1 MSHRKG
7 CQLGLVPVA
16 IVGMMTLM
24 LPPTALRGQK
34 PVALTDSLVSAV
46 RDYRVTHE
54 SQILRELTQLLSIPN
69 LASDRAN
76 ILRNAERI
84 RTMLTERGVRARLL
98 ESDSGP
104 PAVYGEL
111 STEGA
116 TRTIVFYAHFDGQPV
131 DRSQWLTPPWSP
143 TLRDATIEAGGQE
156 AKLPAQG
163 DTVSGEARLYSR
175 SASDDKAPI
184 EAMLAAL
191 DALRSAGRQ
200 PDVNLKF
207 FFDGEEEAGSP
218 HLRAMLDRYAEQ
230 LVADA
235 WIFCDGPV
243 HQSRLQQ
250 VVFGVR
256 GTLDLEMTVYGP
268 LRALHDGHYG
278 NWVPNPNAMLANLL
292 ASMRDSDGRI
302 RIAGFGADVRRGTP
316 AERAAIARIP
326 AVERELKLSLGLA
339 WSEGAGESLVTTL
352 MRPALNIR
360 GVEGGHVGAL
370 AANAIPTLAR
380 ASVDF
385 RLVPDQTP
393 DGVRALVEKHLK
405 KMGYFVVHA
414 DPDLQTRTDHARIV
428 RLDWGAGY
436 PGIRTPLEL
445 PVSRAVVRT
454 IEDAVE
460 GQLVVMPMLGG
471 SLPMYVFKDMLN
483 VPLIVVPIV
492 NHDNNQHAAN
502 ENLRL
507 QNLWDGIEVYA
518 ALMAGLGARWR

>member
-1 MSHRKG
+1 MADRSNSSGRLRRATRVG
-7 CQLGLVPVA
+7 TLVLLLLPNGVRA
-16 IVGMMTLM
+16 QKAAPDTLV
-24 LPPTALRGQK
+24 Q
-34 PVALTDSLVSAV
+34 AV
-46 RDYRVTHE
+46 RGYRVAHE
-54 SQILRELTQLLSIPN
+54 SQILRELTELLAIPN

-76 ILRNAERI
+76 IVRNAERI
-84 RTMLTERGVRARLL
+84 RVMLTARGIRARLL

-111 STEGA
+111 VTPGA

-131 DRSQWLTPPWSP
+131 DRAQWVTAPWSP
-143 TLRDATIEAGGQE
+143 TLRDSPIEVGGHE
-156 AKLPAQG
+156 TKFPAPG
-163 DTVSGEARLYSR
+163 DTISGEARLYAR

-184 EAMLAAL
+184 EAMVVAL

-218 HLRAMLDRYAEQ
+218 HLRGMLDRYAEQ
-230 LVADA
+230 LSADA

-278 NWVPNPNAMLANLL
+278 NWVPNPNAMLAGLL
-292 ASMRDSDGRI
+292 SSMRDSDGRI
-302 RIAGFGADVRRGTP
+302 RIAGFGTDVRRVTA
-316 AERAAIARIP
+316 AERTAIARVP
-326 AVERELKLSLGLA
+326 PVERELKLSFGLA
-339 WSEGAGESLVTTL
+339 WSEGVGESLVTTL

-360 GVEGGHVGAL
+360 GIEGGHVGAL

-393 DGVRALVEKHLK
+393 ERVQQLVEAHLK
-405 KMGYFVVHA
+405 RMGYFVVHG
-414 DPDLQTRTDHARIV
+414 DPDLQTRSDHPRIV

-454 IEDAVE
+454 VQSAVG

-518 ALMAGLGARWR
+518 AVMAGLGSRWR